1 MLYFKLLFLLLFAF
15 INSCA
20 DEDEQVKDPA
30 FITHVPPMLV
40 PAVPLMSAEEYEK
53 QCIRHEWYYCDLNA
67 QWRMEVVKDI
77 CTDPHT
83 IISVGECEEF
93 LECDPN
99 NYFLETIPCVTND
112 GLPGTLDKVCD
123 KGKIKYTDCVTLCEE
138 ETCNGEDDDCDGA
151 IDEHQLNACG
161 ECGFLPTEVCDGIDN
176 NCNGVTDEDLIQDC
190 TTACG
195 VGIEYCVEGNWVSCT
210 APPVQIEICDG
221 FDNDCDGSID
231 EELTCECTIDHV
243 GALFPCNEAPLLCGQ
258 GYKTCEC
265 LDPNCATIVTTDCV
279 APCVYF
285 PDPDEVCDPQIGMSL
300 EKEECNNFDDNCNQL
315 IDEDLYSQC
324 YTADPST
331 LYIGICEPGI
341 MTCLEGLWG
350 NYKED
355 DPNFITGFCKD
366 EIVPQEE
373 ICNGID
379 DDCDGIVDSGEDMNP
394 TDILFIVDWS
404 GSMDTEIYAVMAAL
418 NKFAGQY
425 SDEQVLQWGTIIA
438 PLRVSPD
445 WGYYEYARLY
455 HNLSGF
461 TDFLA
466 AMAQLN
472 TSSYAMNGAKE
483 MLYDLVY
490 LSVQNLA
497 GGALPIPINNLSWDY
512 SKGINQSVP
521 ELKQFKINWRPNSK
535 RVIIIFTDERGQ
547 TYTDPQITQDVLLPA
562 LSASPELK
570 VYTFSTPWYK
580 ENGSVHAWG
589 WEPLS
594 TATGGTWY
602 ELTSDMLTMYNNLME
617 IIDENA
623 CE

>member
-1 MLYFKLLFLLLFAF
+1 MTHFKLLKFLLTAF
-15 INSCA
+15 IILLLSSCA
-20 DEDEQVKDPA
+20 DEPEQVKDPA

-40 PAVPLMSAEEYEK
+40 PAVPLMSVEEYEK

-67 QWRMEVVKDI
+67 QWRMEVIKDI

-279 APCVYF
+279 A
-285 PDPDEVCDPQIGMSL
+285 
-300 EKEECNNFDDNCNQL
+300 
-315 IDEDLYSQC
+315 
-324 YTADPST
+324 
-331 LYIGICEPGI
+331 
-341 MTCLEGLWG
+341 
-350 NYKED
+350 
-355 DPNFITGFCKD
+355 
-366 EIVPQEE
+366 
-373 ICNGID
+373 
-379 DDCDGIVDSGEDMNP
+379 
-394 TDILFIVDWS
+394 
-404 GSMDTEIYAVMAAL
+404 
-418 NKFAGQY
+418 
-425 SDEQVLQWGTIIA
+425 
-438 PLRVSPD
+438 
-445 WGYYEYARLY
+445 
-455 HNLSGF
+455 
-461 TDFLA
+461 
-466 AMAQLN
+466 
-472 TSSYAMNGAKE
+472 
-483 MLYDLVY
+483 
-490 LSVQNLA
+490 
-497 GGALPIPINNLSWDY
+497 
-512 SKGINQSVP
+512 
-521 ELKQFKINWRPNSK
+521 
-535 RVIIIFTDERGQ
+535 
-547 TYTDPQITQDVLLPA
+547 
-562 LSASPELK
+562 
-570 VYTFSTPWYK
+570 
-580 ENGSVHAWG
+580 
-589 WEPLS
+589 
-594 TATGGTWY
+594 
-602 ELTSDMLTMYNNLME
+602 
-617 IIDENA
+617 
-623 CE
+623 